1 MDTYVTFIINRADE
15 IQRLMST
22 LAIVEDLNGLEDR
35 CSRFMAGPKSA
46 VMDQF
51 SSELKKLA
59 ASALS

>member
-51 SSELKKLA
+51 VFQ
-59 ASALS
+59 

>member
-46 VMDQF
+46 VMDQVVF
-51 SSELKKLA
+51 Q
-59 ASALS
+59 